1 MAISTGSQAPFPQS
15 CAPNKELLKPS
26 DISIPTPTHLHEN
39 DAHYIAHIP
48 GDPAVNLLLNEVR
61 DYLSNQLETPL
72 LDELYDHLWL
82 VARKSGQN
90 IDALHRQRVKGR
102 SIVPVEDPRLHLVW
116 GGGKIYIKPIP
127 VFLLNHDF
135 WTMYLHP
142 RMGET
147 SAPYSQGHSQASTS
161 AFDRSVALGFLRSYA
176 LLVPHRVDFM
186 LAKESY
192 LIPEDV
198 DWLLWSSFIRHFRDL
213 GDESVAKR
221 YHYGQLRLSRLDWA
235 VRIFRPQHTSTI
247 WFYEIPQW
255 SHTDFV
261 ARATL
266 PLLFVFA
273 SVSLALSSMQVAL
286 SVPGDELWPQGL
298 SESGKRDM
306 QRAFW
311 MFSVVVVLLWVGS
324 IYGTVRGLEVD
335 GS

>member
-15 CAPNKELLKPS
+15 CAPNKELLKHS

-82 VARKSGQN
+82 VPRKSGQN

-102 SIVPVEDPRLHLVW
+102 SIVPAEDPRLHLVW
-116 GGGKIYIKPIP
+116 GGDKIYIKPIP
-127 VFLLNHDF
+127 VFLLDHDF

-147 SAPYSQGHSQASTS
+147 SAPYSQGLSQAATS

-176 LLVPHRVDFM
+176 LLVPHRLDF
-186 LAKESY
+186 
-192 LIPEDV
+192 I
-198 DWLLWSSFIRHFRDL
+198 FIRHFRDL

-247 WFYEIPQW
+247 WFCEIPQW

-311 MFSVVVVLLWVGS
+311 MFSVVVVLLDF
-324 IYGTVRGLEVD
+324 EVTNAVL
-335 GS
+335 SHHVCA